1 MSSAPLT
8 LDRAG
13 RTLRNAFL
21 SEGYRL
27 FGPKF
32 ARDYLRLAWSTARH
46 WGATNAGTVELLDFR
61 LEYFNRSDV
70 VFLVH
75 EVFVNA
81 TYGFVSISP
90 NPRVIDCGANIGM
103 ATLFFKALHPSS
115 TVIAVEPEPITFEK
129 LSRNVSRNRLRD
141 VTLINAAVAEQPGTI
156 ALSRQSSA
164 PGSLVATTV
173 GPPSGDV
180 CEVPAIK
187 LSSLLAEPVDFLKLD
202 VEGAEYG
209 VIRELLTS
217 GRMGQIRQMV
227 VEYHQVDP
235 PASEA
240 EGAVEALRGAGMRVE
255 HLKWD
260 PVARTGLFRASAI
273 SLAEPHRA

>member
-32 ARDYLRLAWSTARH
+32 ARDYLRLAWSTAWH
-46 WGATNAGTVELLDFR
+46 WGATSAGTVKLLDFR
-61 LEYFNRSDV
+61 LDYFNRSDV

-81 TYGFVSISP
+81 TYGFVSTTP
-90 NPRVIDCGANIGM
+90 NPCVIDCGANIGM

-115 TVIAVEPEPITFEK
+115 KVVAIEPEPIAFAK
-129 LSRNVSRNRLRD
+129 LSRNVARNQLRD
-141 VTLINAAVAEQPGTI
+141 VTLINAAVAEHPGTI
-156 ALSRQSSA
+156 ALHRHASA
-164 PGSLVATTV
+164 PGSLVATTAALR
-173 GPPSGDV
+173 SGDV
-180 CEVPAIK
+180 CQVSAIT
-187 LSSLLAEPVDFLKLD
+187 LSSLLAEPVDFVKLD

-217 GRMGQIRQMV
+217 GRIRQVRQMV
-227 VEYHQVDP
+227 VEYHELGP
-235 PASEA
+235 LGGEA
-240 EGAVEALRGAGMRVE
+240 DRTIDALRAAGMIVE
-255 HLKWD
+255 PLKWD
-260 PVARTGLFRASAI
+260 PASRTGLFRASAI
-273 SLAEPHRA
+273 SPAEPHPG